1 MRGGDPTEAAIG
13 LGANLGDRLGAL
25 RAAVAALD
33 VHPEVTVTVVS
44 AVYETEALVRPG
56 AAPQPDHLNAAA
68 LVRTT
73 LAPRALLA
81 VLHGIERDAGRDFSA
96 PRWSPRPLDLD
107 LLYVGDRRIS
117 EPGLVVPH
125 PALALRRFVLAPLA
139 EIAPD
144 RAVPG
149 LGQTVAEVLAACPD
163 PLAVRRTSFLLRD

>member
-1 MRGGDPTEAAIG
+1 VRGGDPTEAAIG

-107 LLYVGDRRIS
+107 LLLYADARIDS
-117 EPGLVVPH
+117 AGLVVPH
-125 PALALRRFVLAPLA
+125 PALAERRFVLAPLA
-139 EIAPD
+139 DVAAS

-149 LGQTVAEVLAACPD
+149 LGQTVAALLAACAD
-163 PLAVRRTSFLLRD
+163 TGRVERTDLAL